1 MPRRSAE
8 EIYADECDAFYN
20 DGYPPGVSSQDFTD
34 GEIQYEQPPP
44 EVETKVE
51 ESDRLRRLE
60 EMIARRNG
68 ATK

>member
-1 MPRRSAE
+1 MPRRSPE

-44 EVETKVE
+44 VESLS
-51 ESDRLRRLE
+51 ESEREAKLREMLRR
-60 EMIARRNG
+60 RRVNQ
-68 ATK
+68 